1 MRRTAERVLDFLT
14 SQPLRIRSFLRL
26 AMIGLISLL
35 VALTHTEHWL
45 DRAFAGILGVYAAAA
60 LGWLL
65 VILATQPRSWYP
77 WVSTA
82 ADVIFV
88 LALCVVSGGA
98 TISLLPIF
106 FLLPISVVFID
117 SPALTAV
124 LSLSAAAGYLF
135 AWFVYAVRDR
145 MVDIPAVVYV
155 QVGCL
160 LWLAA
165 ALTALSFTLKRRAA
179 RVQTLLEVRRR
190 LVAEAMRADERHSRE
205 LSEQL
210 HDGPLQ
216 NLLAARLDLD
226 ELRANPSAAGFD
238 RLDDALRESVAA
250 LRTTVSSLHPQV
262 LDQVGLAGAVRDLA
276 AKFEQRWS
284 IAVAMDVDDVG
295 RPGCQAMVFRA
306 ARELLANVSKHSRA
320 TGVRLALHRDGDT
333 VTLRVADDGA
343 GFDPA
348 VLAARVAEGHI
359 GLASLVVGIAATGG
373 VVDVDTAPGSGTTV
387 TVTMTDEPARDPK
400 PLDGGTGLIMGD
412 SGSGMPLRTG

>member
-1 MRRTAERVLDFLT
+1 MRRTAERALDFLT

-26 AMIGLISLL
+26 AMIVLISLL
-35 VALTHTEHWL
+35 VAFTHTEHWL
-45 DRAFAGILGVYAAAA
+45 DRAFE
-60 LGWLL
+60 
-65 VILATQPRSWYP
+65 VILAVYAVAALAWLVVVLTVQPRRWFP

-88 LALCVVSGGA
+88 LVLCVVSGGA

-117 SPALTAV
+117 SPAVTAV
-124 LSLSAAAGYLF
+124 LSLSAAVGYLF

-145 MVDIPAVVYV
+145 MVAIPAVVYV

-165 ALTALSFTLKRRAA
+165 ALTALSFTLKRRAS
-179 RVQTLLEVRRR
+179 RVQTLLEVRRQ

-226 ELRANPSAAGFD
+226 ELRANPTADGFD

-250 LRTTVSSLHPQV
+250 LRTTVSALHPQV
-262 LDQVGLAGAVRDLA
+262 LDQVGLSGAVADLA
-276 AKFEQRWS
+276 TKFEQRWG
-284 IAVAMDVDDVG
+284 IAVAADIGDVG
-295 RPGCQAMVFRA
+295 RPGCQAMIFRA
-306 ARELLANVSKHSRA
+306 ARELLANVAKHSRA
-320 TGVRLALHRDGDT
+320 THVALSLHRDGDT
-333 VTLRVADDGA
+333 VRLRVADDGA
-343 GFDPA
+343 GFDPE
-348 VLAARVAEGHI
+348 VLAARVAQGHI

-373 VVDVDTAPGSGTTV
+373 VVDVDTAPGSGTSV
-387 TVTMTDEPARDPK
+387 TVTMTDEPIRDPH
-400 PLDGGTGLIMGD
+400 PLDGGTGLIMGASR
-412 SGSGMPLRTG
+412 SGTAAPNS

>member
-1 MRRTAERVLDFLT
+1 MRRSAERVLDFLT

-26 AMIGLISLL
+26 AMIVLISLL

-45 DRAFAGILGVYAAAA
+45 DRAFEVILGIYAVAA
-60 LGWLL
+60 LVWLV
-65 VILATQPRSWYP
+65 VILNVEPRRWFP

-88 LALCVVSGGA
+88 LVLCVVSGGA

-117 SPALTAV
+117 SPALTAA
-124 LSLSAAAGYLF
+124 LSFSAAMGYLF
-135 AWFVYAVRDR
+135 AWFIYAVRDR
-145 MVDIPAVVYV
+145 MVAIPAVVYV

-165 ALTALSFTLKRRAA
+165 ALTALSFTLKRRAS
-179 RVQTLLEVRRR
+179 RVQTLLEVRRQ

-226 ELRANPSAAGFD
+226 ELRANPTPDGFD

-262 LDQVGLAGAVRDLA
+262 LDQVGLSGAVRDLA
-276 AKFEQRWS
+276 TKFEQRWGITVEAD
-284 IAVAMDVDDVG
+284 IADVG

-320 TGVRLALHRDGDT
+320 THARLSLHRDGDT
-333 VTLRVADDGA
+333 VRLRVADDGA
-343 GFDPA
+343 GFDPE

-387 TVTMTDEPARDPK
+387 TVTMTDEPVRDPH

-412 SGSGMPLRTG
+412 SRAGVATPNS